1 MKVRVENKS
10 KNKIW
15 IGDFCFIPGIS
26 TADVTEKQQ
35 KEIEHIEKNNPTIAK
50 AIEEKIIKIEFAEN
64 FKETKEEV
72 KTEEVIEK
80 PEK

>member
-50 AIEEKIIKIEFAEN
+50 AIEGKIMKIEFAES
-64 FKETKEEV
+64 FKETKEET

-80 PEK
+80 FKK

>member
-35 KEIEHIEKNNPTIAK
+35 KEIEHIEKKNPTIAK

-64 FKETKEEV
+64 FKETKEEA

-80 PEK
+80 PKK

>member
-15 IGDFCFIPGIS
+15 IGDFCFIPGVS

-50 AIEEKIIKIEFAEN
+50 AIKEKIMKIEFAES
-64 FKETKEEV
+64 FKEEKEET
-72 KTEEVIEK
+72 KTEETTEK
-80 PEK
+80 PKK

>member
-1 MKVRVENKS
+1 MEVRVENKS

-50 AIEEKIIKIEFAEN
+50 AIEEKIIKIEFAES
-64 FKETKEEV
+64 FKETKEET
-72 KTEEVIEK
+72 KTEEVIEEPK
-80 PEK
+80 K

>member
-35 KEIEHIEKNNPTIAK
+35 KEIEHIEKKNPTIAK
-50 AIEEKIIKIEFAEN
+50 AIKEKLLKIEFAES
-64 FKETKEEV
+64 FEEKESK
-72 KTEEVIEK
+72 KDK
-80 PEK
+80 KNDY

>member
-64 FKETKEEV
+64 FKETKEEA

-80 PEK
+80 PKK

>member
-1 MKVRVENKS
+1 MKVRVQNKS

-50 AIEEKIIKIEFAEN
+50 AIEEKIMKIEFAES
-64 FKETKEEV
+64 FKETKEET

-80 PEK
+80 PKK

>member
-15 IGDFCFIPGIS
+15 IGDFCFIPGTS

-50 AIEEKIIKIEFAEN
+50 AIEEKIMKIEFAEN
-64 FKETKEEV
+64 FKETKEET

-80 PEK
+80 PKK

>member
-50 AIEEKIIKIEFAEN
+50 AIEEKIMKIEFAEN
-64 FKETKEEV
+64 FKETKEEA

-80 PEK
+80 TKK

>member
-50 AIEEKIIKIEFAEN
+50 AIEEKIMKIEFAEN
-64 FKETKEEV
+64 FKETKEEA

-80 PEK
+80 PKK

>member
-50 AIEEKIIKIEFAEN
+50 AIEEKIMKIEFAEN
-64 FKETKEEV
+64 FKETKEEI
-72 KTEEVIEK
+72 KTEEVTEK
-80 PEK
+80 PKK

>member
-80 PEK
+80 PKK

>member
-35 KEIEHIEKNNPTIAK
+35 KEIEHIEKKNPTIAK

-80 PEK
+80 PKK